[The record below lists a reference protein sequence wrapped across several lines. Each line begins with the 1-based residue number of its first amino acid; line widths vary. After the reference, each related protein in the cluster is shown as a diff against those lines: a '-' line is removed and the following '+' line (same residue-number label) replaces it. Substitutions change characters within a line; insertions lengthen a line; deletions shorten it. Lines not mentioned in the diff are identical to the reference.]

1 MKTRCR
7 FRSCCF
13 GIGLDDGVH
22 GIVVWDSLYA
32 LFVITTTMSILVAQ
46 VEHGQMNKSLT
57 DLITSV
63 FLAIRAGVGIST
75 CCHKFSLDR
84 VRNYLIVRLSWDIA
98 LVIFNIIMI
107 ALRNMQ
113 MQSFLTK
120 LVVLILVDGYLNLI
134 IISYLTQNSIS
145 REEDSQNSSMEDEDI
160 EQASDNPNFLQRG
173 GLPATGMQDPQG
185 QELDSHQYKRS
196 AKASMMLE

>member
-1 MKTRCR
+1 MKNRCR

-22 GIVVWDSLYA
+22 GIVAWDSLYA
-32 LFVITTTMSILVAQ
+32 LFVITTTMSILVAH

-75 CCHKFSLDR
+75 CCHEFSGDR

-107 ALRNMQ
+107 ALKNMQ

-120 LVVLILVDGYLNLI
+120 LIVLILVDGYLNLI
-134 IISYLTQNSIS
+134 ILSYLTQNSIS
-145 REEDSQNSSMEDEDI
+145 REENSQNSSLEDEDI
-160 EQASDNPNFLQRG
+160 E
-173 GLPATGMQDPQG
+173 
-185 QELDSHQYKRS
+185 
-196 AKASMMLE
+196 

>member
-1 MKTRCR
+1 MFFFLIRIANKLNRRHQGQGLKLILRIKMKNRCR

-75 CCHKFSLDR
+75 CCHEFSLEK

-98 LVIFNIIMI
+98 LVIFNVIMI

-120 LVVLILVDGYLNLI
+120 LIVLILVDGYLNLI
-134 IISYLTQNSIS
+134 IVSYLTQNSITNG
-145 REEDSQNSSMEDEDI
+145 RDQDSQNSSLEDEDI
-160 EQASDNPNFLQRG
+160 E
-173 GLPATGMQDPQG
+173 
-185 QELDSHQYKRS
+185 
-196 AKASMMLE
+196 